1 MHWHECSIIKDMKQ
15 TSYEL
20 TGENMDS
27 NTTYAV
33 VDIETTGTN
42 LNDNERIIQI
52 SCVFVKNHK
61 IINTFATDV
70 NPEMGIPNAIQ
81 QLTGITNRRVRKAPL
96 FDDIAP
102 TLFGL
107 LSDTV
112 FVAHNVNF
120 DFPFLNYEFERVG
133 YPALTI
139 KAVDTVTL
147 SQILLPSV
155 NGYRLRDLS
164 RYFGIKH
171 EHPHSADSDALA
183 TAKLFIMLMKRLAEL
198 PLLTLQQLNIL
209 SGSLPRQTAELIS
222 DAFERKQK
230 NPGTLPDYLMVKE
243 NIVMRVQRTSFTD
256 ATTEQ
261 LGRYPQSKKAKLA
274 LFKGDLGWRSAQ
286 SRIMNAIYANYKN
299 PDPKALV
306 IEAPTGIGK
315 TIAYLLPFAYLAIQ
329 NQLPVVISSTT
340 TLLQSQL
347 MEKAIPILSKILQIP
362 MNATLVKGSSH
373 YIDLAKFSQQL
384 NESDPANQS
393 RLIKMKLLVWLT
405 YTKTGD
411 LDELHINNH
420 KIPLLNE
427 IRHQGIA
434 SLDATNPFYE
444 LDFYQRVIRKAHISQ
459 IVVTNHAFLLRHA
472 DLLGNKAH
480 KPYLVVD
487 EAQRFVNTIL
497 QENRVTFDINH
508 LMSMAHSEVSHLKMN
523 QGINRSPII
532 QSDPMGS
539 FHVYQMADHL
549 ETINQLIAS
558 LQEQLFKRLLARQ
571 MPAETNNLPFQ
582 HVITYPELQTF
593 YEANKRTIQSLQEK
607 FTSEI
612 LEFEALSK
620 IIEKQQQNLLESEVR
635 TWIKLNNSQLEVE
648 EQSQIFLQIFGSFFK
663 PNQRNKD
670 ADFYWIQVGP
680 QHDAGSVS
688 LSQGII
694 ESANYIKN
702 QVYPWFQKP
711 TLIGATLFSNS
722 RSKYFLNQVGLA
734 TASTTVK
741 KYSSPY
747 NFAENALLQVA
758 NDGPV
763 INEIDADEYAQY
775 LTDAIYQLAK
785 VTPGK
790 ILVLFN
796 SLATIRDVFNRI
808 QRTDLGHKRRI
819 LAQGVNGTKSKLT
832 REFLSGSTSV
842 LFGASSFW
850 EGMDLS
856 NGKLDLL
863 IITRLPFDSPDEIFT
878 KAETK
883 LQKQAHKNP
892 FISALLPR
900 SILRL
905 KQGIGR
911 LIRSE
916 KDYGAAVILDRRILD
931 KSYGKTMLHSLPKD
945 MPVQKLPLNELNGE
959 LDKFFKKHH

>member
-1 MHWHECSIIKDMKQ
+1 MEH

-20 TGENMDS
+20 TGEKMDS

-42 LNDNERIIQI
+42 LNANERVIQI
-52 SCVFVKNHK
+52 SCVFVKKHK
-61 IINTFATDV
+61 IINTFVTDI
-70 NPEMGIPNAIQ
+70 NPEMSIPNAIQ
-81 QLTGITNRRVRKAPL
+81 QLTGITNQRVRKAPL

-107 LSDTV
+107 LSNTV

-133 YPALTI
+133 YPTLSI

-171 EHPHSADSDALA
+171 EHPHSADSDAFA

-198 PLLTLQQLNIL
+198 PLLTLKQLTAL
-209 SGSLPRQTAELIS
+209 SGSLPRQTAELIQ

-230 NPGTLPDYLMVKE
+230 NPGPLPDYLMIKE
-243 NIVMRVQRTSFTD
+243 NIVLRVQRTKIND

-261 LGRYPQSKKAKLA
+261 LGHYPQSKKAKLA
-274 LFKGDLGWRSAQ
+274 LFQGDLGWRSAQ
-286 SRIMNAIYANYKN
+286 SRIMNAIYANYKAA
-299 PDPKALV
+299 DSKALV

-347 MEKAIPILSKILQIP
+347 IEKAIPILSKILKVS
-362 MNATLVKGSSH
+362 MNATLVKGSNH

-384 NESDPANQS
+384 NERDPANQS

-434 SLDATNPFYE
+434 SLDKNNPFYE

-459 IVVTNHAFLLRHA
+459 IVVTNHAFLSHHA
-472 DLLGNKAH
+472 DLLGNKQH
-480 KPYLVVD
+480 KPYLVID
-487 EAQRFVNTIL
+487 EAQRFVNTVL
-497 QENRVTFDINH
+497 QENRMTFDINH

-523 QGINRSPII
+523 EGINRSQII

-539 FHVYQMADHL
+539 FHVYQMAEDL
-549 ETINQLIAS
+549 ETINQLIS
-558 LQEQLFKRLLARQ
+558 NLQEQLFKRFLSHQ
-571 MPAETNNLPFQ
+571 MPVETNHLPFQ
-582 HVITYPELQTF
+582 HVITYAELQSF
-593 YEANKRTIQSLQEK
+593 YETNQTTIKNLQSN

-612 LEFEALSK
+612 LAFEALNR
-620 IIEKQQQNLLESEVR
+620 IINKQQQNLIESEVR

-648 EQSQIFLQIFGSFFK
+648 TQTQIFLKIFGSFL
-663 PNQRNKD
+663 NHASYDRD
-670 ADFYWIQVGP
+670 ADFYWVQVGP

-688 LSQGII
+688 LSQGVI
-694 ESANYIKN
+694 ESADYIKER
-702 QVYPWFQKP
+702 VYPWFQKP

-722 RSKYFLNQVGLA
+722 RSKYFLNQVGLISDA
-734 TASTTVK
+734 TTVK

-747 NFAENALLQVA
+747 DFAENALLQVV
-758 NDGPV
+758 NDGPM
-763 INEIDADEYAQY
+763 INEIGSEEYAQF
-775 LTDAIYQLAK
+775 LTTAIYQLAK

-796 SLATIRDVFNRI
+796 SLTTIKDVFELV
-808 QRTDLGHKRRI
+808 QKTDLGRKRRI

-832 REFLSGSTSV
+832 REFLSSSTGI
-842 LFGASSFW
+842 LFGAASFW

-856 NGKLDLL
+856 NGQLDLL
-863 IITRLPFDSPDEIFT
+863 IVTRLPFDSPDEIFT

-892 FISALLPR
+892 FMTALLPR

-911 LIRSE
+911 LIRSDS
-916 KDYGAAVILDRRILD
+916 DYGAAVILDRRILN
-931 KSYGKTMLHSLPKD
+931 KSYGKTMLHSLPKG
-945 MPVQKLPLNELNGE
+945 MPIQKLPLNQTNDE
-959 LDKFFKKHH
+959 LDKFFRKHY

>member
-1 MHWHECSIIKDMKQ
+1 MEH

-20 TGENMDS
+20 TGEKMDS

-42 LNDNERIIQI
+42 LNANERVIQI
-52 SCVFVKNHK
+52 SCVFVKKHK
-61 IINTFATDV
+61 IINTFVTDI
-70 NPEMGIPNAIQ
+70 NPEMSIPNAIQ
-81 QLTGITNRRVRKAPL
+81 QLTGITNQRVRKAPL

-107 LSDTV
+107 LSNTV

-133 YPALTI
+133 YPTLSI

-171 EHPHSADSDALA
+171 EHPHSADSDAFA

-198 PLLTLQQLNIL
+198 PLLTLKQLTAL
-209 SGSLPRQTAELIS
+209 SGSLPRQTAELIQG
-222 DAFERKQK
+222 AFERKQK
-230 NPGTLPDYLMVKE
+230 NPGPLPDYLMIKE
-243 NIVMRVQRTSFTD
+243 NIVLRVQRTKIND

-261 LGRYPQSKKAKLA
+261 LGHYPQSKKAKLA
-274 LFKGDLGWRSAQ
+274 LFQGDLGWRSAQ
-286 SRIMNAIYANYKN
+286 SRIMNAIYANYKAA
-299 PDPKALV
+299 DSKALV

-347 MEKAIPILSKILQIP
+347 MEKAIPILSKILKVS
-362 MNATLVKGSSH
+362 MNATLVKGSNH

-384 NESDPANQS
+384 NERDPANQS

-434 SLDATNPFYE
+434 SLDKNNPFYE

-459 IVVTNHAFLLRHA
+459 IVVTNHAFLSHHA
-472 DLLGNKAH
+472 DLLGNKQH
-480 KPYLVVD
+480 KPYLVID
-487 EAQRFVNTIL
+487 EAQRFVNTVL
-497 QENRVTFDINH
+497 QENRMTFDINH

-523 QGINRSPII
+523 EGINRSQII

-539 FHVYQMADHL
+539 FHVYQMAEDL
-549 ETINQLIAS
+549 ETINQLIS
-558 LQEQLFKRLLARQ
+558 NLQEQLFKRFLSHQ
-571 MPAETNNLPFQ
+571 MPVETNHLPFQ
-582 HVITYPELQTF
+582 HVITYAELQSF
-593 YEANKRTIQSLQEK
+593 YETNQTTIKNLQSN

-612 LEFEALSK
+612 LAFEALNR
-620 IIEKQQQNLLESEVR
+620 IINKQQQNLIESEVR

-648 EQSQIFLQIFGSFFK
+648 TQTQIFLKIFGSFL
-663 PNQRNKD
+663 NHASYDRD
-670 ADFYWIQVGP
+670 ADFYWVQVGP

-688 LSQGII
+688 LSQGVI
-694 ESANYIKN
+694 ESANYIKER
-702 QVYPWFQKP
+702 VYPWFQKP

-722 RSKYFLNQVGLA
+722 RSKYFLNQVGLISDA
-734 TASTTVK
+734 TTVK

-747 NFAENALLQVA
+747 DFAENALLQVV
-758 NDGPV
+758 NDGPM
-763 INEIDADEYAQY
+763 INEIGSEEYAQF
-775 LTDAIYQLAK
+775 LTTAIYQLAK

-796 SLATIRDVFNRI
+796 SLTTIKDVFELV
-808 QRTDLGHKRRI
+808 QKTDLGRKRRI

-832 REFLSGSTSV
+832 REFLSSSTGI
-842 LFGASSFW
+842 LFGAASFW

-856 NGKLDLL
+856 NGQLDLL
-863 IITRLPFDSPDEIFT
+863 IVTRLPFDSPDEIFT

-892 FISALLPR
+892 FMTALLPR

-911 LIRSE
+911 LIRSDS
-916 KDYGAAVILDRRILD
+916 DYGAAVILDRRILD
-931 KSYGKTMLHSLPKD
+931 KSYGKTMLHSLPKG
-945 MPVQKLPLNELNGE
+945 MPIQKLPLNQTNDE
-959 LDKFFKKHH
+959 LDKFFRKHY

>member
-1 MHWHECSIIKDMKQ
+1 MEH

-20 TGENMDS
+20 TGEKMDS

-42 LNDNERIIQI
+42 LNANERVIQI
-52 SCVFVKNHK
+52 SCVFVKKHK
-61 IINTFATDV
+61 IINTFVTDI
-70 NPEMGIPNAIQ
+70 NPEMSIPNAIQ
-81 QLTGITNRRVRKAPL
+81 QLTGITNQRVRKAPL

-107 LSDTV
+107 LSNTV

-133 YPALTI
+133 YPTLSI

-171 EHPHSADSDALA
+171 EHPHSADSDAFA

-198 PLLTLQQLNIL
+198 PLLTLKQLTAL
-209 SGSLPRQTAELIS
+209 SGSLPRQTAELIQ

-230 NPGTLPDYLMVKE
+230 NPGPLPDYLMIKE
-243 NIVMRVQRTSFTD
+243 NIVLRVQRTKIND

-261 LGRYPQSKKAKLA
+261 LGHYPQSKKAKLA
-274 LFKGDLGWRSAQ
+274 LFQGDLGWRSAQ
-286 SRIMNAIYANYKN
+286 SRIMNAIYANYKAA
-299 PDPKALV
+299 DSKALV

-347 MEKAIPILSKILQIP
+347 IEKAIPILSKILKVS
-362 MNATLVKGSSH
+362 MNATLVKGSNH

-384 NESDPANQS
+384 NERDPANQS

-434 SLDATNPFYE
+434 SLDKNNPFYE

-459 IVVTNHAFLLRHA
+459 IVVTNHAFLSHHA
-472 DLLGNKAH
+472 DLLGNKQH
-480 KPYLVVD
+480 KPYLVID
-487 EAQRFVNTIL
+487 EAQRFVNTVL
-497 QENRVTFDINH
+497 QENRMTFDINH

-523 QGINRSPII
+523 EGINRSQII

-539 FHVYQMADHL
+539 FHVYQMAEDL
-549 ETINQLIAS
+549 ETINQLIS
-558 LQEQLFKRLLARQ
+558 NLQEQLFKRFLSHQ
-571 MPAETNNLPFQ
+571 MPVETNHLPFQ
-582 HVITYPELQTF
+582 HVITYAELQSF
-593 YEANKRTIQSLQEK
+593 YETNQTTIKNLQSN

-612 LEFEALSK
+612 LAFEALNR
-620 IIEKQQQNLLESEVR
+620 IINKQQQNFIESEVR

-648 EQSQIFLQIFGSFFK
+648 TQTQIFLKIFGSFL
-663 PNQRNKD
+663 NHASYDRD
-670 ADFYWIQVGP
+670 ADFYWVQVGP

-688 LSQGII
+688 LSQGVI
-694 ESANYIKN
+694 ESANYIKER
-702 QVYPWFQKP
+702 VYPWFQKP

-722 RSKYFLNQVGLA
+722 RSKYFLNQVGLISDA
-734 TASTTVK
+734 TTVK

-747 NFAENALLQVA
+747 DFAENALLQVV
-758 NDGPV
+758 NDGPM
-763 INEIDADEYAQY
+763 INEIGSEEYAQF
-775 LTDAIYQLAK
+775 LTTAIYQLAK

-796 SLATIRDVFNRI
+796 SLTTIKDVFELV
-808 QRTDLGHKRRI
+808 QKTDLGRKRRI

-832 REFLSGSTSV
+832 REFLSSSTGI
-842 LFGASSFW
+842 LFGAASFW

-856 NGKLDLL
+856 NGQLDLL
-863 IITRLPFDSPDEIFT
+863 IVTRLPFDSPDEIFT

-892 FISALLPR
+892 FMTALLPR

-911 LIRSE
+911 LIRSDS
-916 KDYGAAVILDRRILD
+916 DYGAAVILDRRILD
-931 KSYGKTMLHSLPKD
+931 KSYGKTMLHSLPKG
-945 MPVQKLPLNELNGE
+945 MPIQKLPLNQTNDE
-959 LDKFFKKHH
+959 LDKFFRKHY

>member
-1 MHWHECSIIKDMKQ
+1 MEH

-20 TGENMDS
+20 TGEKMDS

-42 LNDNERIIQI
+42 LNANERVIQI
-52 SCVFVKNHK
+52 SCVFVKKHK
-61 IINTFATDV
+61 IINTFVTDI
-70 NPEMGIPNAIQ
+70 NPEMSIPNAIQ
-81 QLTGITNRRVRKAPL
+81 QLTGITNQRVRKAPL

-107 LSDTV
+107 LSNTV

-133 YPALTI
+133 YPTLSI

-171 EHPHSADSDALA
+171 EHPHSADSDAFA

-198 PLLTLQQLNIL
+198 PLLTLKQLTAL
-209 SGSLPRQTAELIS
+209 SGSLPRQTAELIQ

-230 NPGTLPDYLMVKE
+230 NPGPLPDYLMIKE
-243 NIVMRVQRTSFTD
+243 NIVLRVQRTKIND

-261 LGRYPQSKKAKLA
+261 LGHYPQSKKAKLA
-274 LFKGDLGWRSAQ
+274 LFQGDLGWRSAQ
-286 SRIMNAIYANYKN
+286 SRIMNAIYANYKAA
-299 PDPKALV
+299 DSKALV

-347 MEKAIPILSKILQIP
+347 IEKAIPILSKILKVS
-362 MNATLVKGSSH
+362 MNATLVKGSNH

-384 NESDPANQS
+384 NERDPANQS

-434 SLDATNPFYE
+434 SLDKNNPFYE

-459 IVVTNHAFLLRHA
+459 IVVTNHAFLSHHA
-472 DLLGNKAH
+472 DLLGNKQH
-480 KPYLVVD
+480 KPYLVID
-487 EAQRFVNTIL
+487 EAQRFVNTVL
-497 QENRVTFDINH
+497 QENRMTFDINH

-523 QGINRSPII
+523 EGINRSQII

-539 FHVYQMADHL
+539 FHVYQMAEDL
-549 ETINQLIAS
+549 ETINQLIS
-558 LQEQLFKRLLARQ
+558 NLQEQLFKRFLSHQ
-571 MPAETNNLPFQ
+571 MPVETNHLPFQ
-582 HVITYPELQTF
+582 HVITYAELQSF
-593 YEANKRTIQSLQEK
+593 YETNQTTIKNLQSN

-612 LEFEALSK
+612 LAFEALNR
-620 IIEKQQQNLLESEVR
+620 IINKQQQNLIESEVR

-648 EQSQIFLQIFGSFFK
+648 TQTQIFLKIFGSFL
-663 PNQRNKD
+663 NHASYDRD
-670 ADFYWIQVGP
+670 ADFYWVQVGP

-688 LSQGII
+688 LSQGVI
-694 ESANYIKN
+694 ESANYIKER
-702 QVYPWFQKP
+702 VYPWFQKP

-722 RSKYFLNQVGLA
+722 RSKYFLNQVGLISDA
-734 TASTTVK
+734 TTVK

-747 NFAENALLQVA
+747 DFAENALLQVV
-758 NDGPV
+758 NDGPM
-763 INEIDADEYAQY
+763 INEIGSEEYAQF
-775 LTDAIYQLAK
+775 LTTAIYQLAK

-796 SLATIRDVFNRI
+796 SLTTIKDVFELV
-808 QRTDLGHKRRI
+808 QKTDLGRKRRI

-832 REFLSGSTSV
+832 REFLSSSTGI
-842 LFGASSFW
+842 LFGAASFW

-856 NGKLDLL
+856 NGQLDLL
-863 IITRLPFDSPDEIFT
+863 IVTRLPFDSPDEIFT

-892 FISALLPR
+892 FMTALLPR

-911 LIRSE
+911 LIRSDS
-916 KDYGAAVILDRRILD
+916 DYGAAVILDRRILD
-931 KSYGKTMLHSLPKD
+931 KSYGKTMLHSLPKG
-945 MPVQKLPLNELNGE
+945 MPIQKLPLNQTNDE
-959 LDKFFKKHH
+959 LDKFFRKHY

>member
-1 MHWHECSIIKDMKQ
+1 MEH

-20 TGENMDS
+20 TGEKMDS

-42 LNDNERIIQI
+42 LNANERVIQI
-52 SCVFVKNHK
+52 SCVFVKKHK
-61 IINTFATDV
+61 IINTFVTDI
-70 NPEMGIPNAIQ
+70 NPEMSIPNAIQ
-81 QLTGITNRRVRKAPL
+81 QLTGITNQRVRKAPL

-107 LSDTV
+107 LSNTV

-133 YPALTI
+133 YPTLSI

-171 EHPHSADSDALA
+171 EHPHSADSDAFA

-198 PLLTLQQLNIL
+198 PLLTLKQLTAL
-209 SGSLPRQTAELIS
+209 SGSLPRQTAELIQ

-230 NPGTLPDYLMVKE
+230 NPGPLPDYLMIKE
-243 NIVMRVQRTSFTD
+243 NIVLRVQRTKIND

-261 LGRYPQSKKAKLA
+261 LGHYPQSKKAKLA
-274 LFKGDLGWRSAQ
+274 LFQGDLGWRSAQ
-286 SRIMNAIYANYKN
+286 SRIMNAIYANYKAA
-299 PDPKALV
+299 DSKALV

-347 MEKAIPILSKILQIP
+347 IEKAIPILSKILKVS
-362 MNATLVKGSSH
+362 MNATLVKGSNH

-384 NESDPANQS
+384 NERDPANQS

-434 SLDATNPFYE
+434 SLDKNNPFYE

-459 IVVTNHAFLLRHA
+459 IVVTNHAFLSHHA
-472 DLLGNKAH
+472 DLLGNKQH
-480 KPYLVVD
+480 KPYLVID
-487 EAQRFVNTIL
+487 EAQRFVNTVL
-497 QENRVTFDINH
+497 QENRMTFDINH

-523 QGINRSPII
+523 EGINRSQII

-539 FHVYQMADHL
+539 FHVYQMAEDL
-549 ETINQLIAS
+549 ETINQLIS
-558 LQEQLFKRLLARQ
+558 NLQEQLFKRFLSHQ
-571 MPAETNNLPFQ
+571 MPVETNHLPFQ
-582 HVITYPELQTF
+582 HVITYAELQSF
-593 YEANKRTIQSLQEK
+593 YETNQTTIKNLQSN

-612 LEFEALSK
+612 LAFEALNR
-620 IIEKQQQNLLESEVR
+620 IINKQQQNLIESEVR

-648 EQSQIFLQIFGSFFK
+648 TQTQIFLKIFGSFL
-663 PNQRNKD
+663 NHASYDRD
-670 ADFYWIQVGP
+670 ADFYWVQVGP

-688 LSQGII
+688 LSQGVI
-694 ESANYIKN
+694 ESANYIKER
-702 QVYPWFQKP
+702 VYPWFQKP

-722 RSKYFLNQVGLA
+722 RSKYFLNQVGLISDA
-734 TASTTVK
+734 TTVK

-747 NFAENALLQVA
+747 DFAENALLQVV
-758 NDGPV
+758 NDGPM
-763 INEIDADEYAQY
+763 INEIGSEEYAQF
-775 LTDAIYQLAK
+775 LTTAIYQLAK

-796 SLATIRDVFNRI
+796 SLTTIKDVFELV
-808 QRTDLGHKRRI
+808 QKTDLGRKRRI

-832 REFLSGSTSV
+832 REFLSSSTGI
-842 LFGASSFW
+842 LFGAASFW

-856 NGKLDLL
+856 NGQLDLL
-863 IITRLPFDSPDEIFT
+863 IVTRLPFDSPDEIFT

-892 FISALLPR
+892 FMTALLPR

-911 LIRSE
+911 LIRSDS
-916 KDYGAAVILDRRILD
+916 DYGAAVILDRRILN
-931 KSYGKTMLHSLPKD
+931 KSYGKTMLHSLPKG
-945 MPVQKLPLNELNGE
+945 MPIQKLPLNQTNDE
-959 LDKFFKKHH
+959 LDKFFRKHY

>member
-1 MHWHECSIIKDMKQ
+1 MEH

-20 TGENMDS
+20 TGEKMDS

-42 LNDNERIIQI
+42 LNANERVIQI
-52 SCVFVKNHK
+52 SCVFVKKHK
-61 IINTFATDV
+61 IINTFVTDI
-70 NPEMGIPNAIQ
+70 NPEMSIPNAIQ
-81 QLTGITNRRVRKAPL
+81 QLTGITNQRVRKAPL

-107 LSDTV
+107 LSNTV

-133 YPALTI
+133 YPTLSI

-171 EHPHSADSDALA
+171 EHPHSADSDAFA

-198 PLLTLQQLNIL
+198 PLLTLKQLTAL
-209 SGSLPRQTAELIS
+209 SGSLPRQTAELIQ

-230 NPGTLPDYLMVKE
+230 NPGPLPDYLMIKE
-243 NIVMRVQRTSFTD
+243 NIVLRVQRTKIND

-261 LGRYPQSKKAKLA
+261 LGHYPQSKKAKLA
-274 LFKGDLGWRSAQ
+274 LFQGDLGWRSAQ
-286 SRIMNAIYANYKN
+286 SRIMNAIYANYKAA
-299 PDPKALV
+299 DSKALV

-347 MEKAIPILSKILQIP
+347 IEKAIPILSKILKVS
-362 MNATLVKGSSH
+362 MNATLVKGSNH

-384 NESDPANQS
+384 NERDPANQS

-411 LDELHINNH
+411 LDDLHINNH

-434 SLDATNPFYE
+434 SLDKNNPFYE

-459 IVVTNHAFLLRHA
+459 IVVTNHAFLSHHA
-472 DLLGNKAH
+472 DLLGNKQH
-480 KPYLVVD
+480 KPYLVID
-487 EAQRFVNTIL
+487 EAQRFVNTVL
-497 QENRVTFDINH
+497 QENRMTFDINH

-523 QGINRSPII
+523 EGINRSQII

-539 FHVYQMADHL
+539 FHVYQMAEDL
-549 ETINQLIAS
+549 ETINQLIS
-558 LQEQLFKRLLARQ
+558 NLQEQLFKRFLSHQ
-571 MPAETNNLPFQ
+571 MPVETNHLPFQ
-582 HVITYPELQTF
+582 HVITYAELQSF
-593 YEANKRTIQSLQEK
+593 YETNQTTIKNLQSN

-612 LEFEALSK
+612 LAFEALNR
-620 IIEKQQQNLLESEVR
+620 IINKQQQNLIESEVR

-648 EQSQIFLQIFGSFFK
+648 TQTQIFLKIFGSFL
-663 PNQRNKD
+663 NHASYDRD
-670 ADFYWIQVGP
+670 ADFYWVQVGP

-688 LSQGII
+688 LSQGVI
-694 ESANYIKN
+694 ESANYIKER
-702 QVYPWFQKP
+702 VYPWFQKP

-722 RSKYFLNQVGLA
+722 RSKYFLNQVGLISDA
-734 TASTTVK
+734 TTVK

-747 NFAENALLQVA
+747 DFAENALLQVV
-758 NDGPV
+758 NDGPM
-763 INEIDADEYAQY
+763 INEIGSEEYAQF
-775 LTDAIYQLAK
+775 LTTAIYQLAK

-796 SLATIRDVFNRI
+796 SLTTIKDVFELV
-808 QRTDLGHKRRI
+808 QKTDLGRKRRI

-832 REFLSGSTSV
+832 REFLSSSTGI
-842 LFGASSFW
+842 LFGAASFW

-856 NGKLDLL
+856 NGQLDLL
-863 IITRLPFDSPDEIFT
+863 IVTRLPFDSPDEIFT

-892 FISALLPR
+892 FMTALLPR

-911 LIRSE
+911 LIRSDS
-916 KDYGAAVILDRRILD
+916 DYGAAVILDRRILD
-931 KSYGKTMLHSLPKD
+931 KSYGKTMLHSLPKG
-945 MPVQKLPLNELNGE
+945 MPIQKLPLNQTNDE
-959 LDKFFKKHH
+959 LDKFFRKHY

>member
-1 MHWHECSIIKDMKQ
+1 MEH

-20 TGENMDS
+20 TGEKMDS

-42 LNDNERIIQI
+42 LNANERVIQI
-52 SCVFVKNHK
+52 SCVFVKKHK
-61 IINTFATDV
+61 IINTFVTDI
-70 NPEMGIPNAIQ
+70 NPEMSIPNAIQ
-81 QLTGITNRRVRKAPL
+81 QLTGITNQRVRKAPL

-107 LSDTV
+107 LSNTV

-133 YPALTI
+133 YPTLSI

-171 EHPHSADSDALA
+171 EHPHSADSDAFA

-198 PLLTLQQLNIL
+198 PLLTLKQLTAL
-209 SGSLPRQTAELIS
+209 SGSLPRQTAELIQ

-230 NPGTLPDYLMVKE
+230 NPGPLPDYLMIKE
-243 NIVMRVQRTSFTD
+243 NIVLRVQRTKIND

-261 LGRYPQSKKAKLA
+261 LGHYPQSKKAKLA
-274 LFKGDLGWRSAQ
+274 LFQGDLGWRSAQ
-286 SRIMNAIYANYKN
+286 SRIMNAIYANYKAA
-299 PDPKALV
+299 DSKALV

-347 MEKAIPILSKILQIP
+347 IEKAIPILSKILKVS
-362 MNATLVKGSSH
+362 MNATLVKGSNH

-384 NESDPANQS
+384 NERDPANQS

-434 SLDATNPFYE
+434 SLDKNNPFYE

-459 IVVTNHAFLLRHA
+459 IVVTNHAFLSHHA
-472 DLLGNKAH
+472 DLLGNKQH
-480 KPYLVVD
+480 KPYLVID
-487 EAQRFVNTIL
+487 EAQRFVNTVL
-497 QENRVTFDINH
+497 QENRMTFDINH

-523 QGINRSPII
+523 EGINRSQII

-539 FHVYQMADHL
+539 FHVYQMAEDL
-549 ETINQLIAS
+549 ETINQLIS
-558 LQEQLFKRLLARQ
+558 NLQEQLFKRFLSHQ
-571 MPAETNNLPFQ
+571 MPVETNHLPFQ
-582 HVITYPELQTF
+582 HVITYAELQSF
-593 YEANKRTIQSLQEK
+593 YETNQTTIKNLQSN

-612 LEFEALSK
+612 LAFEALNR
-620 IIEKQQQNLLESEVR
+620 IINKQQQNLIESEVR

-648 EQSQIFLQIFGSFFK
+648 TQTQIFLKIFGSFL
-663 PNQRNKD
+663 NHASYDRD
-670 ADFYWIQVGP
+670 ADFYWVQVGP

-688 LSQGII
+688 LSQGVI
-694 ESANYIKN
+694 ESANYIKER
-702 QVYPWFQKP
+702 VYPWFQKP

-722 RSKYFLNQVGLA
+722 RSKYFLNQVGLISDA
-734 TASTTVK
+734 TTVK

-747 NFAENALLQVA
+747 DFAENALLQVV
-758 NDGPV
+758 NDGPM
-763 INEIDADEYAQY
+763 INEIGSEEYAQF
-775 LTDAIYQLAK
+775 LTTAIYQLAK

-796 SLATIRDVFNRI
+796 SLTTIKDVFELV
-808 QRTDLGHKRRI
+808 QKTDLGRKRRI

-832 REFLSGSTSV
+832 REFLSSSTGI
-842 LFGASSFW
+842 LLGAASFW

-856 NGKLDLL
+856 NGQLDLL
-863 IITRLPFDSPDEIFT
+863 IVTRLPFDSPDEIFT

-892 FISALLPR
+892 FMTALLPR

-911 LIRSE
+911 LIRSDS
-916 KDYGAAVILDRRILD
+916 DYGAAVILDRRILD
-931 KSYGKTMLHSLPKD
+931 KSYGKTMLHSLPKG
-945 MPVQKLPLNELNGE
+945 MPIQKLPLNQTNDE
-959 LDKFFKKHH
+959 LDKFFRKHY

>member
-1 MHWHECSIIKDMKQ
+1 MEH

-20 TGENMDS
+20 TGEKMDS

-42 LNDNERIIQI
+42 LNANERVIQI
-52 SCVFVKNHK
+52 SCVFVKKHK
-61 IINTFATDV
+61 IINTFVTDI
-70 NPEMGIPNAIQ
+70 NPEMSIPNAIQ
-81 QLTGITNRRVRKAPL
+81 QLTGITNQRVRKAPL

-107 LSDTV
+107 LSNTV

-133 YPALTI
+133 YPTLSI

-171 EHPHSADSDALA
+171 EHPHSADSDAFA

-198 PLLTLQQLNIL
+198 PLLTLKQLTAL
-209 SGSLPRQTAELIS
+209 SGSLPRQTAELIQ

-230 NPGTLPDYLMVKE
+230 NPGPLPDYLMIKE
-243 NIVMRVQRTSFTD
+243 NIVLRVQRTKIND

-261 LGRYPQSKKAKLA
+261 LGHYPQSKKAKLA
-274 LFKGDLGWRSAQ
+274 LFQGDLGWRSAQ
-286 SRIMNAIYANYKN
+286 SRIMNAIYANYKAA
-299 PDPKALV
+299 DSKALV

-347 MEKAIPILSKILQIP
+347 IEKAIPILSKILKVS
-362 MNATLVKGSSH
+362 MNATLVKGSNH

-384 NESDPANQS
+384 NERDPANQS

-434 SLDATNPFYE
+434 SLDKNNPFYE

-459 IVVTNHAFLLRHA
+459 IVVTNHAFLSHHA
-472 DLLGNKAH
+472 DLLGNKQH
-480 KPYLVVD
+480 KPYLVID
-487 EAQRFVNTIL
+487 EAQRFVNTVL
-497 QENRVTFDINH
+497 QENRMTFDINH

-523 QGINRSPII
+523 EGINRSQII

-539 FHVYQMADHL
+539 FHVYQMAEDL
-549 ETINQLIAS
+549 ETINQLIS
-558 LQEQLFKRLLARQ
+558 NLQEQLFKRFLSHQ
-571 MPAETNNLPFQ
+571 MPVETNHLPFQ
-582 HVITYPELQTF
+582 HVITYAELQSF
-593 YEANKRTIQSLQEK
+593 YETNQTTIKNLQSN

-612 LEFEALSK
+612 LAFEALNR
-620 IIEKQQQNLLESEVR
+620 IINKQQQNLIESEVR

-648 EQSQIFLQIFGSFFK
+648 TQTQIFLKIFGSFL
-663 PNQRNKD
+663 NHASYDRD
-670 ADFYWIQVGP
+670 ADFYWVQVGP

-688 LSQGII
+688 LSQGVI
-694 ESANYIKN
+694 ESADYIKER
-702 QVYPWFQKP
+702 VYPWFQKP

-722 RSKYFLNQVGLA
+722 RSKYFLNQVGLISDA
-734 TASTTVK
+734 TTVK

-747 NFAENALLQVA
+747 DFAENALLQVV
-758 NDGPV
+758 NDGPM
-763 INEIDADEYAQY
+763 INEIGSEEYAQF
-775 LTDAIYQLAK
+775 LTTAIYQLAK

-796 SLATIRDVFNRI
+796 SLTTIKDVFELV
-808 QRTDLGHKRRI
+808 QKTDLGRKRRI

-832 REFLSGSTSV
+832 REFLSSSTGI
-842 LFGASSFW
+842 LFGAASFW

-856 NGKLDLL
+856 NGQLDLL
-863 IITRLPFDSPDEIFT
+863 IVTRLPFDSPDEIFT

-892 FISALLPR
+892 FMTALLPR

-911 LIRSE
+911 LIRSDS
-916 KDYGAAVILDRRILD
+916 DYGAAVILDRRILD
-931 KSYGKTMLHSLPKD
+931 KSYGKTMLHSLPKG
-945 MPVQKLPLNELNGE
+945 MPIQKLPLNQTNDE
-959 LDKFFKKHH
+959 LDKFFRKHY

>member
-1 MHWHECSIIKDMKQ
+1 
-15 TSYEL
+15 
-20 TGENMDS
+20 MDS

-42 LNDNERIIQI
+42 LNANERVIQI
-52 SCVFVKNHK
+52 SCVFVKKHK
-61 IINTFATDV
+61 IINTFVTDI
-70 NPEMGIPNAIQ
+70 NPEMSIPNAIQ
-81 QLTGITNRRVRKAPL
+81 QLTGITNQRVRKAPL

-107 LSDTV
+107 LSNTV

-133 YPALTI
+133 YPTLSI

-171 EHPHSADSDALA
+171 EHPHSADSDAFA

-198 PLLTLQQLNIL
+198 PLLTLKQLTAL
-209 SGSLPRQTAELIS
+209 SGSLPRQTAELIQ

-230 NPGTLPDYLMVKE
+230 NPGPLPDYLMIKE
-243 NIVMRVQRTSFTD
+243 NIVLRVQRTKIND

-261 LGRYPQSKKAKLA
+261 LGHYPQSKKAKLA
-274 LFKGDLGWRSAQ
+274 LFQGDLGWRSAQ
-286 SRIMNAIYANYKN
+286 SRIMNAIYANYKAA
-299 PDPKALV
+299 DSKALV

-347 MEKAIPILSKILQIP
+347 IEKAIPILSKILKVS
-362 MNATLVKGSSH
+362 MNATLVKGSNH

-384 NESDPANQS
+384 NERDPANQS

-434 SLDATNPFYE
+434 SLDKNNPFYE

-459 IVVTNHAFLLRHA
+459 IVVTNHAFLSHHA
-472 DLLGNKAH
+472 DLLGNKQH
-480 KPYLVVD
+480 KPYLVID
-487 EAQRFVNTIL
+487 EAQRFVNTVL
-497 QENRVTFDINH
+497 QENRMTFDINH

-523 QGINRSPII
+523 EGINRSQII

-539 FHVYQMADHL
+539 FHVYQMAEDL
-549 ETINQLIAS
+549 ETINQLIS
-558 LQEQLFKRLLARQ
+558 NLQEQLFKRFLSHQ
-571 MPAETNNLPFQ
+571 MPVETNHLPFQ
-582 HVITYPELQTF
+582 HVITYAELQSF
-593 YEANKRTIQSLQEK
+593 YETNQTTIKNLQSN

-612 LEFEALSK
+612 LAFEALNR
-620 IIEKQQQNLLESEVR
+620 IINKQQQNLIESEVR

-648 EQSQIFLQIFGSFFK
+648 TQTQIFLKIFGSFL
-663 PNQRNKD
+663 NHASYDRD
-670 ADFYWIQVGP
+670 ADFYWVQVGP

-688 LSQGII
+688 LSQGVI
-694 ESANYIKN
+694 ESANYIKER
-702 QVYPWFQKP
+702 VYPWFQKP

-722 RSKYFLNQVGLA
+722 RSKYFLNQVGLISDA
-734 TASTTVK
+734 TTVK

-747 NFAENALLQVA
+747 DFAENALLQVV
-758 NDGPV
+758 NDGPM
-763 INEIDADEYAQY
+763 INEIGSEEYAQF
-775 LTDAIYQLAK
+775 LTTAIYQLAK

-796 SLATIRDVFNRI
+796 SLTTIKDVFELV
-808 QRTDLGHKRRI
+808 QKTDLGRKRRI

-832 REFLSGSTSV
+832 REFLSSSTGI
-842 LFGASSFW
+842 LFGAASFW

-856 NGKLDLL
+856 NGQLDLL
-863 IITRLPFDSPDEIFT
+863 IVTRLPFDSPDEIFT

-892 FISALLPR
+892 FMTALLPR

-911 LIRSE
+911 LIRSDS
-916 KDYGAAVILDRRILD
+916 DYGAAVILDRRILD
-931 KSYGKTMLHSLPKD
+931 KSYGKTMLHSLPKG
-945 MPVQKLPLNELNGE
+945 MPIQKLPLNQTNDE
-959 LDKFFKKHH
+959 LDKFFRKHY

>member
-1 MHWHECSIIKDMKQ
+1 MEH

-20 TGENMDS
+20 TGEKMDS

-42 LNDNERIIQI
+42 LNANERVIQI
-52 SCVFVKNHK
+52 SCVFVKKHK
-61 IINTFATDV
+61 IINTFVTDI
-70 NPEMGIPNAIQ
+70 NPEMSIPNAIQ
-81 QLTGITNRRVRKAPL
+81 QLTGITNQRVRKAPL

-107 LSDTV
+107 LSNTV

-133 YPALTI
+133 YPTLSI

-171 EHPHSADSDALA
+171 EHPHSADSDAFA

-198 PLLTLQQLNIL
+198 PLLTLKQLTAL
-209 SGSLPRQTAELIS
+209 SGSLPRQTAELIQ

-230 NPGTLPDYLMVKE
+230 NPGPLPDYLMIKE
-243 NIVMRVQRTSFTD
+243 NIVLRVQRTKIND

-261 LGRYPQSKKAKLA
+261 LGHYPQSKKAKLA
-274 LFKGDLGWRSAQ
+274 LFQGDLGWRSAQ
-286 SRIMNAIYANYKN
+286 SRIMNAIYANYKAA
-299 PDPKALV
+299 DSKALV

-347 MEKAIPILSKILQIP
+347 IEKAIPILSKILKVS
-362 MNATLVKGSSH
+362 MNATLVKGSNH

-384 NESDPANQS
+384 NERDPANQS

-411 LDELHINNH
+411 LDDLHINNH

-434 SLDATNPFYE
+434 SLDKNNPFYE

-459 IVVTNHAFLLRHA
+459 IVVTNHAFLSHHA
-472 DLLGNKAH
+472 DLLGNKQH
-480 KPYLVVD
+480 KPYLVID
-487 EAQRFVNTIL
+487 EAQRFVNTVL
-497 QENRVTFDINH
+497 QENRMTFDINH

-523 QGINRSPII
+523 EGINRSQII

-539 FHVYQMADHL
+539 FHVYQMAEDL
-549 ETINQLIAS
+549 ETINQLIS
-558 LQEQLFKRLLARQ
+558 NLQEQLFKRFLSHQ
-571 MPAETNNLPFQ
+571 MPVETNHLPFQ
-582 HVITYPELQTF
+582 HVITYAELQSF
-593 YEANKRTIQSLQEK
+593 YETNQTTIKNLQSN

-612 LEFEALSK
+612 LAFEALNR
-620 IIEKQQQNLLESEVR
+620 IINKQQQNFIESEVR

-648 EQSQIFLQIFGSFFK
+648 TQTQIFLKIFGSFL
-663 PNQRNKD
+663 NHASYDRD
-670 ADFYWIQVGP
+670 ADFYWVQVGP

-688 LSQGII
+688 LSQGVI
-694 ESANYIKN
+694 ESANYIKER
-702 QVYPWFQKP
+702 VYPWFQKP

-722 RSKYFLNQVGLA
+722 RSKYFLNQVGLISDA
-734 TASTTVK
+734 TTVK

-747 NFAENALLQVA
+747 DFAENALLQVV
-758 NDGPV
+758 NDGPM
-763 INEIDADEYAQY
+763 INEIGSEEYAQF
-775 LTDAIYQLAK
+775 LTTAIYQLAK

-796 SLATIRDVFNRI
+796 SLTTIKDVFELV
-808 QRTDLGHKRRI
+808 QKTDLGRKRRI

-832 REFLSGSTSV
+832 REFLSSSTGI
-842 LFGASSFW
+842 LFGAASFW

-856 NGKLDLL
+856 NGQLDLL
-863 IITRLPFDSPDEIFT
+863 IVTRLPFDSPDEIFT

-892 FISALLPR
+892 FMTALLPR

-911 LIRSE
+911 LIRSDS
-916 KDYGAAVILDRRILD
+916 DYGAAVILDRRILD
-931 KSYGKTMLHSLPKD
+931 KSYGKTMLHSLPKG
-945 MPVQKLPLNELNGE
+945 MPIQKLPLNQTNDE
-959 LDKFFKKHH
+959 LDKFFRKHY

>member
-1 MHWHECSIIKDMKQ
+1 MEH

-20 TGENMDS
+20 TGEKMDS

-42 LNDNERIIQI
+42 LNANERVIQI
-52 SCVFVKNHK
+52 SCVFVKKHK
-61 IINTFATDV
+61 IINTFVTDI
-70 NPEMGIPNAIQ
+70 NPEMSIPNAIQ
-81 QLTGITNRRVRKAPL
+81 QLTGITNQRVRKAPL

-107 LSDTV
+107 LSNTV

-133 YPALTI
+133 YPTLSI

-171 EHPHSADSDALA
+171 EHPHSADSDAFA

-198 PLLTLQQLNIL
+198 PLLTLKQLTAL
-209 SGSLPRQTAELIS
+209 SGSLPRQTAELIQ

-230 NPGTLPDYLMVKE
+230 NPGPLPDYLMIKE
-243 NIVMRVQRTSFTD
+243 NIVLRVQRTKIND

-261 LGRYPQSKKAKLA
+261 LGHYPQSKKAKLA
-274 LFKGDLGWRSAQ
+274 LFQGDLGWRSAQ
-286 SRIMNAIYANYKN
+286 SRIMNAIYANYKAA
-299 PDPKALV
+299 DSKALV

-347 MEKAIPILSKILQIP
+347 IEKAIPILSKILKVS
-362 MNATLVKGSSH
+362 MNATLVKGSNH

-384 NESDPANQS
+384 NERDPANQS

-411 LDELHINNH
+411 LDDLHINNH

-434 SLDATNPFYE
+434 SLDKNNPFYE

-459 IVVTNHAFLLRHA
+459 IVVTNHAFLSHHA
-472 DLLGNKAH
+472 DLLGNKQH
-480 KPYLVVD
+480 KPYLVID
-487 EAQRFVNTIL
+487 EAQRFVNTVL
-497 QENRVTFDINH
+497 QENRMTFDINH

-523 QGINRSPII
+523 EGINRSQII

-539 FHVYQMADHL
+539 FHVYQMAEDL
-549 ETINQLIAS
+549 ETINQLIS
-558 LQEQLFKRLLARQ
+558 NLQEQLFKRFLSHQ
-571 MPAETNNLPFQ
+571 MPVETNHLPFQ
-582 HVITYPELQTF
+582 HVITYAELQSF
-593 YEANKRTIQSLQEK
+593 YETNQTTIKNLQSN

-612 LEFEALSK
+612 LAFEALNR
-620 IIEKQQQNLLESEVR
+620 IINKQQQNFIESEVR

-648 EQSQIFLQIFGSFFK
+648 TQTQIFLKIFGSFL
-663 PNQRNKD
+663 NHASYDRD
-670 ADFYWIQVGP
+670 ADFYWAQVGP

-688 LSQGII
+688 LSQGVI
-694 ESANYIKN
+694 ESANYIKER
-702 QVYPWFQKP
+702 VYPWFQKP

-722 RSKYFLNQVGLA
+722 RSKYFLNQVGLISDA
-734 TASTTVK
+734 TTVK

-747 NFAENALLQVA
+747 DFAENALLQVV
-758 NDGPV
+758 NDGPM
-763 INEIDADEYAQY
+763 INEIGSEEYAQF
-775 LTDAIYQLAK
+775 LTTAIYQLAK

-796 SLATIRDVFNRI
+796 SLTTIKDVFELV
-808 QRTDLGHKRRI
+808 QKTDLGRKRRI

-832 REFLSGSTSV
+832 REFLSSSTGI
-842 LFGASSFW
+842 LFGAASFW

-856 NGKLDLL
+856 NGQLDLL
-863 IITRLPFDSPDEIFT
+863 IVTRLPFDSPDEIFT

-892 FISALLPR
+892 FMTALLPR

-911 LIRSE
+911 LIRSDS
-916 KDYGAAVILDRRILD
+916 DYGAAVILDRRILD
-931 KSYGKTMLHSLPKD
+931 KSYGKTMLHSLPKG
-945 MPVQKLPLNELNGE
+945 MPIQKLPLNQTNDE
-959 LDKFFKKHH
+959 LDKFFRKHY

>member
-1 MHWHECSIIKDMKQ
+1 MEH

-20 TGENMDS
+20 TGEKMDS

-42 LNDNERIIQI
+42 LNANERVIQI
-52 SCVFVKNHK
+52 SCVFVKKHK
-61 IINTFATDV
+61 IINTFVTDI
-70 NPEMGIPNAIQ
+70 NPEMSIPNAIQ
-81 QLTGITNRRVRKAPL
+81 QLTGITNQRVRKAPL

-107 LSDTV
+107 LSNTV

-133 YPALTI
+133 YPTLSI

-171 EHPHSADSDALA
+171 EHPHSADSDAFA

-198 PLLTLQQLNIL
+198 PLLTLKQLTAL
-209 SGSLPRQTAELIS
+209 SGSLPRQTAELIQ

-230 NPGTLPDYLMVKE
+230 NSGPLPDYLMIKE
-243 NIVMRVQRTSFTD
+243 NIVLRVQRTKIND

-261 LGRYPQSKKAKLA
+261 LGHYPQSKKAKLA
-274 LFKGDLGWRSAQ
+274 LFQGDLGWRSAQ
-286 SRIMNAIYANYKN
+286 SRIMNAIYANYKAA
-299 PDPKALV
+299 DSKALV

-347 MEKAIPILSKILQIP
+347 MEKAIPILSKILKVS
-362 MNATLVKGSSH
+362 MNATLVKGSNH

-384 NESDPANQS
+384 NERDPANQS

-434 SLDATNPFYE
+434 SLDKNNPFYE

-459 IVVTNHAFLLRHA
+459 IVVTNHAFLSHHA
-472 DLLGNKAH
+472 DLLGNKQH
-480 KPYLVVD
+480 KPYLVID
-487 EAQRFVNTIL
+487 EAQRFVNTVL
-497 QENRVTFDINH
+497 QENRMTFDINH

-523 QGINRSPII
+523 EGINRSQII

-539 FHVYQMADHL
+539 FHVYQMAEDL
-549 ETINQLIAS
+549 ETINQLIS
-558 LQEQLFKRLLARQ
+558 NLQEQLFKRFLSHQ
-571 MPAETNNLPFQ
+571 MPVETNHLPFQ
-582 HVITYPELQTF
+582 HVITYAELQSF
-593 YEANKRTIQSLQEK
+593 YETNQTTIKNLQSN

-612 LEFEALSK
+612 LAFEALNR
-620 IIEKQQQNLLESEVR
+620 IINKQQQNLIESEVR

-648 EQSQIFLQIFGSFFK
+648 TQTQIFLKIFGSFL
-663 PNQRNKD
+663 NHASYDRD
-670 ADFYWIQVGP
+670 ADFYWVQVGP

-688 LSQGII
+688 LSQGVI
-694 ESANYIKN
+694 ESANYIKER
-702 QVYPWFQKP
+702 VYPWFQKP

-722 RSKYFLNQVGLA
+722 RSKYFLNQVGLISDA
-734 TASTTVK
+734 TTVK

-747 NFAENALLQVA
+747 DFAENALLQVV
-758 NDGPV
+758 NDGPM
-763 INEIDADEYAQY
+763 INEIGSEEYAQF
-775 LTDAIYQLAK
+775 LTTAIYQLAK

-796 SLATIRDVFNRI
+796 SLTTIKDVFELV
-808 QRTDLGHKRRI
+808 QKTDLGRKRRI

-832 REFLSGSTSV
+832 REFLSSSTGI
-842 LFGASSFW
+842 LFGAASFW

-856 NGKLDLL
+856 NGQLDLL
-863 IITRLPFDSPDEIFT
+863 IVTRLPFDSPDEIFT

-892 FISALLPR
+892 FMTALLPR

-911 LIRSE
+911 LIRSDS
-916 KDYGAAVILDRRILD
+916 DYGAAVILDRRILD
-931 KSYGKTMLHSLPKD
+931 KSYGKTMLHSLPKG
-945 MPVQKLPLNELNGE
+945 MPIQKLPLNQTNDE
-959 LDKFFKKHH
+959 LDKFFRKHY

>member
-1 MHWHECSIIKDMKQ
+1 
-15 TSYEL
+15 
-20 TGENMDS
+20 MDS

-42 LNDNERIIQI
+42 LNANERVIQI
-52 SCVFVKNHK
+52 SCVFVKKHK
-61 IINTFATDV
+61 IINTFVTDI
-70 NPEMGIPNAIQ
+70 NPEMSIPNAIQ
-81 QLTGITNRRVRKAPL
+81 QLTGITNQRVRKAPL

-107 LSDTV
+107 LSNTV

-133 YPALTI
+133 YPTLSI

-171 EHPHSADSDALA
+171 EHPHSADSDAFA

-198 PLLTLQQLNIL
+198 PLLTLKQLTAL
-209 SGSLPRQTAELIS
+209 SGSLPRQTAELIQG
-222 DAFERKQK
+222 AFERKQK
-230 NPGTLPDYLMVKE
+230 NPGPLPDYLMIKE
-243 NIVMRVQRTSFTD
+243 NIVLRVQRTKIND

-261 LGRYPQSKKAKLA
+261 LGHYPQSKKAKLA
-274 LFKGDLGWRSAQ
+274 LFQGDLGWRSAQ
-286 SRIMNAIYANYKN
+286 SRIMNAIYANYKAA
-299 PDPKALV
+299 DSKALV

-347 MEKAIPILSKILQIP
+347 MEKAIPILSKILKVS
-362 MNATLVKGSSH
+362 MNATLVKGSNH

-384 NESDPANQS
+384 NERDPANQS

-434 SLDATNPFYE
+434 SLDKNNPFYE

-459 IVVTNHAFLLRHA
+459 IVVTNHAFLSHHA
-472 DLLGNKAH
+472 DLLGNKQH
-480 KPYLVVD
+480 KPYLVID
-487 EAQRFVNTIL
+487 EAQRFVNTVL
-497 QENRVTFDINH
+497 QENRMTFDINH

-523 QGINRSPII
+523 EGINRSQII

-539 FHVYQMADHL
+539 FHVYQMAEDL
-549 ETINQLIAS
+549 ETINQLIS
-558 LQEQLFKRLLARQ
+558 NLQEQLFKRFLSHQ
-571 MPAETNNLPFQ
+571 MPVETNHLPFQ
-582 HVITYPELQTF
+582 HVITYAELQSF
-593 YEANKRTIQSLQEK
+593 YETNQTTIKNLQSN

-612 LEFEALSK
+612 LAFEALNR
-620 IIEKQQQNLLESEVR
+620 IINKQQQNLIESEVR

-648 EQSQIFLQIFGSFFK
+648 TQTQIFLKIFGSFL
-663 PNQRNKD
+663 NHASYDRD
-670 ADFYWIQVGP
+670 ADFYWVQVGP

-688 LSQGII
+688 LSQGVI
-694 ESANYIKN
+694 ESANYIKER
-702 QVYPWFQKP
+702 VYPWFQKP

-722 RSKYFLNQVGLA
+722 RSKYFLNQVGLISDA
-734 TASTTVK
+734 TTVK

-747 NFAENALLQVA
+747 DFAENALLQVV
-758 NDGPV
+758 NDGPM
-763 INEIDADEYAQY
+763 INEIGSEEYAQF
-775 LTDAIYQLAK
+775 LTTAIYQLAK

-796 SLATIRDVFNRI
+796 SLTTIKDVFELV
-808 QRTDLGHKRRI
+808 QKTDLGRKRRI

-832 REFLSGSTSV
+832 REFLSSSTGI
-842 LFGASSFW
+842 LFGAASFW

-856 NGKLDLL
+856 NGQLDLL
-863 IITRLPFDSPDEIFT
+863 IVTRLPFDSPDEIFT

-892 FISALLPR
+892 FMTALLPR

-911 LIRSE
+911 LIRSDS
-916 KDYGAAVILDRRILD
+916 DYGAAVILDRRILD
-931 KSYGKTMLHSLPKD
+931 KSYGKTMLHSLPKG
-945 MPVQKLPLNELNGE
+945 MPIQKLPLNQTNDE
-959 LDKFFKKHH
+959 LDKFFRKHY

>member
-1 MHWHECSIIKDMKQ
+1 MEQ

-27 NTTYAV
+27 KTTYAV

-42 LNDNERIIQI
+42 LNANERVIQI
-52 SCVFVKNHK
+52 GCVFIKHHK
-61 IINTFATDV
+61 IINTFSTDI
-70 NPEMGIPNAIQ
+70 NPEMAIPNAIQ

-133 YPALTI
+133 YPPLTI
-139 KAVDTVTL
+139 EAVDTVTL

-183 TAKLFIMLMKRLAEL
+183 TAKLFIMLQKRLSEL
-198 PLLTLQQLNIL
+198 PLLTLEQLNKL
-209 SGSLPRQTAELIS
+209 SGSLPRQTANLIT
-222 DAFERKQK
+222 AALVQKRKV
-230 NPGTLPDYLMVKE
+230 PGKLPDFLMIKE
-243 NIVMRVQRTSFTD
+243 NLVLRVQRTKIVDDTN
-256 ATTEQ
+256 EQ
-261 LGRYPQSKKAKLA
+261 LAHYPQSKKAKLA
-274 LFKGDLGWRSAQ
+274 LFKNDLGWRSAQ
-286 SRIMNAIYANYKN
+286 SRIMNAIYANYQN
-299 PDPKALV
+299 SSPKAMV

-315 TIAYLLPFAYLAIQ
+315 TLGYLLPFVYLAFQ
-329 NQLPVVISSTT
+329 NHLPVVISSTT

-347 MEKAIPILSKILQIP
+347 MEKAIPILSKILSVHLD
-362 MNATLVKGSSH
+362 ATLVKGSNH

-384 NESDPANQS
+384 TESDPANQS
-393 RLIKMKLLVWLT
+393 RLIKMKVLVWLT

-434 SLDATNPFYE
+434 SLDATNPFYDI
-444 LDFYQRVIRKAHISQ
+444 DFYQRVIRKAHISQ
-459 IVVTNHAFLLRHA
+459 IVVTNHAFLTRHA
-472 DLLGNKAH
+472 DLLGDKQH
-480 KPYLVVD
+480 PPYLVID

-497 QENRVTFDINH
+497 QENRLTLDFNH
-508 LMSMAHSEVSHLKMN
+508 LMSMAHSEVSHLKMSK
-523 QGINRSPII
+523 GIDRSPAVKA
-532 QSDPMGS
+532 DPMGS
-539 FHVYQMADHL
+539 FHVYQMADEL
-549 ETINQLIAS
+549 EAINQQIS
-558 LQEQLFKRLLARQ
+558 ELQEQLYKRFLAHQ
-571 MPAETNNLPFQ
+571 IPAESESLPFQ
-582 HVITYPELQTF
+582 RLINYSELSKFFETNQ
-593 YEANKRTIQSLQEK
+593 ETIQDLQAH
-607 FTSEI
+607 FVSEI
-612 LEFEALSK
+612 LSFEALNK
-620 IIEKQQQNLLESEVR
+620 ILEKQQQNLVETEVR
-635 TWIKLNNSQLEVE
+635 TWIKLNNKQLEIE
-648 EQSQIFLQIFGSFFK
+648 TQSQIFRQIFGSLLSGAK
-663 PNQRNKD
+663 HIDNETK
-670 ADFYWIQVGP
+670 FYWVQVGP

-694 ESANYIKN
+694 ESANFIKQN
-702 QVYPWFQKP
+702 VYPWFQKP

-734 TASTTVK
+734 SDTTTVK

-747 NFAENALLQVA
+747 NFAENALLEIA
-758 NDGPV
+758 NDGPF
-763 INEIDADEYAQY
+763 INEISTDDYAQY
-775 LTDAIYQLAK
+775 LTNAIYQLAK
-785 VTPGK
+785 STPGK

-796 SLATIRDVFNRI
+796 SLATIKDVFNRI
-808 QRTDLGHKRRI
+808 QKTDLGRKRQV

-832 REFLSGSTSV
+832 REFLSSSTGI
-842 LFGASSFW
+842 LFGAASFW

-856 NGKLDLL
+856 NGQLDLL

-878 KAETK
+878 KAETRI
-883 LQKQAHKNP
+883 QRQAHRNP

-916 KDYGAAVILDRRILD
+916 KDYGAAVILDRRIID
-931 KSYGKTMLHSLPKD
+931 KSYGKTMLHSLPKG
-945 MPVQKLPLNELNGE
+945 MPVQKRPLNQINGALSE
-959 LDKFFKKHH
+959 FFRKHR

>member
-1 MHWHECSIIKDMKQ
+1 MEH

-20 TGENMDS
+20 TGEKMDS

-42 LNDNERIIQI
+42 LNANERVIQI
-52 SCVFVKNHK
+52 SCVFVKKHK
-61 IINTFATDV
+61 IINTFVTDI
-70 NPEMGIPNAIQ
+70 NPEMSIPNAIQ
-81 QLTGITNRRVRKAPL
+81 QLTGITNQRVRKAPL

-107 LSDTV
+107 LSNTV

-133 YPALTI
+133 YPTLSI

-171 EHPHSADSDALA
+171 EHPHSADSDAFA

-198 PLLTLQQLNIL
+198 PLLTLKQLTAL
-209 SGSLPRQTAELIS
+209 SGSLPRQTAELIQ

-230 NPGTLPDYLMVKE
+230 NPGPLPDYLMIKE
-243 NIVMRVQRTSFTD
+243 NIVLRVQRTKIND

-261 LGRYPQSKKAKLA
+261 LGHYPQSKKAKLA
-274 LFKGDLGWRSAQ
+274 LFQGDLGWRSAQ
-286 SRIMNAIYANYKN
+286 SRIMNAIYANYKAA
-299 PDPKALV
+299 DSKALV

-347 MEKAIPILSKILQIP
+347 MEKAIPILSEILKVS
-362 MNATLVKGSSH
+362 MNATLVKGSNH

-384 NESDPANQS
+384 NERDPANQS

-434 SLDATNPFYE
+434 SLDKNNPFYE

-459 IVVTNHAFLLRHA
+459 IVVTNHAFLSHHA
-472 DLLGNKAH
+472 DLLGNKQH
-480 KPYLVVD
+480 KPYLVID
-487 EAQRFVNTIL
+487 EAQRFVNTVL
-497 QENRVTFDINH
+497 QENRMTFDINH

-523 QGINRSPII
+523 EGINRSQII

-539 FHVYQMADHL
+539 FHVYQMAEDL
-549 ETINQLIAS
+549 ETINQLIS
-558 LQEQLFKRLLARQ
+558 NLQEQLFKRFLSHQ
-571 MPAETNNLPFQ
+571 MPVETNHLPFQ
-582 HVITYPELQTF
+582 HVITYAELQSF
-593 YEANKRTIQSLQEK
+593 YETNQTTIKNLQSN

-612 LEFEALSK
+612 LAFEALNR
-620 IIEKQQQNLLESEVR
+620 IINKQQQNLIESEVR

-648 EQSQIFLQIFGSFFK
+648 TQTQIFLKIFGSFL
-663 PNQRNKD
+663 NHASYDRD
-670 ADFYWIQVGP
+670 ADFYWVQVGP

-688 LSQGII
+688 LSQGVI
-694 ESANYIKN
+694 ESANYIKER
-702 QVYPWFQKP
+702 VYPWFQKP

-722 RSKYFLNQVGLA
+722 RSKYFLNQVGLISDA
-734 TASTTVK
+734 TTVK

-747 NFAENALLQVA
+747 DFAENALLQVV
-758 NDGPV
+758 NDGPM
-763 INEIDADEYAQY
+763 INEIGSEEYAQF
-775 LTDAIYQLAK
+775 LTTAIYQLAK

-796 SLATIRDVFNRI
+796 SLTTIKDVFELV
-808 QRTDLGHKRRI
+808 QKTDLGRKRRI

-832 REFLSGSTSV
+832 REFLSSSTGI
-842 LFGASSFW
+842 LFGAASFW

-856 NGKLDLL
+856 NGQLDLL
-863 IITRLPFDSPDEIFT
+863 IVTRLPFDSPDEIFT

-892 FISALLPR
+892 FMTALLPR

-911 LIRSE
+911 LIRSDS
-916 KDYGAAVILDRRILD
+916 DYGAAVILDRRILD
-931 KSYGKTMLHSLPKD
+931 KSYGKTMLHSLPKG
-945 MPVQKLPLNELNGE
+945 MPIQKLPLNQTNDE
-959 LDKFFKKHH
+959 LDKFFRKHY

>member
-1 MHWHECSIIKDMKQ
+1 MEH

-20 TGENMDS
+20 TGEKMDS

-42 LNDNERIIQI
+42 LNANERVIQI
-52 SCVFVKNHK
+52 SCVFVKKHK
-61 IINTFATDV
+61 IINTFVTDI
-70 NPEMGIPNAIQ
+70 NPEMSIPNAIQ
-81 QLTGITNRRVRKAPL
+81 QLTGITNQRVRKAPL

-107 LSDTV
+107 LSNTV

-133 YPALTI
+133 YPTLSI

-171 EHPHSADSDALA
+171 EHPHSADSDAFA

-198 PLLTLQQLNIL
+198 PLLTLKQLTAL
-209 SGSLPRQTAELIS
+209 SGSLPRQTAELIQ

-230 NPGTLPDYLMVKE
+230 NPGPLPDYLMIKE
-243 NIVMRVQRTSFTD
+243 NIVLRVQRTKIND

-261 LGRYPQSKKAKLA
+261 LGHYPQSKKAKLA
-274 LFKGDLGWRSAQ
+274 LFQGDLGWRSAQ
-286 SRIMNAIYANYKN
+286 SRIMNAIYANYKAA
-299 PDPKALV
+299 DSKALV

-347 MEKAIPILSKILQIP
+347 IEKAIPILSKILKVS
-362 MNATLVKGSSH
+362 MNATLVKGSNH

-384 NESDPANQS
+384 NERDPANQS

-434 SLDATNPFYE
+434 SLDKNNPFYE

-459 IVVTNHAFLLRHA
+459 IVVTNHAFLSHHA
-472 DLLGNKAH
+472 DLLGNKQH
-480 KPYLVVD
+480 KPYLVID
-487 EAQRFVNTIL
+487 EAQRFVNTVL
-497 QENRVTFDINH
+497 QENRMTFDINH

-523 QGINRSPII
+523 EEINRSQII

-539 FHVYQMADHL
+539 FHVYQMAEDL
-549 ETINQLIAS
+549 ETINQLIS
-558 LQEQLFKRLLARQ
+558 NLQEQLFKRFLSHQ
-571 MPAETNNLPFQ
+571 MPVETNHLPFQ
-582 HVITYPELQTF
+582 HVITYAELQSF
-593 YEANKRTIQSLQEK
+593 YETNQTTIKNLQSN

-612 LEFEALSK
+612 LAFEALNR
-620 IIEKQQQNLLESEVR
+620 IINKQQQNLIESEVR

-648 EQSQIFLQIFGSFFK
+648 TQTQIFLKIFGSFL
-663 PNQRNKD
+663 NHASYDRD
-670 ADFYWIQVGP
+670 ADFYWVQVGP

-688 LSQGII
+688 LSQGVI
-694 ESANYIKN
+694 ESANYIKER
-702 QVYPWFQKP
+702 VYPWFQKP

-722 RSKYFLNQVGLA
+722 RSKYFLNQVGLISDA
-734 TASTTVK
+734 TTVK

-747 NFAENALLQVA
+747 DFAENALLQVV
-758 NDGPV
+758 NDGPM
-763 INEIDADEYAQY
+763 INEIGSEEYAQF
-775 LTDAIYQLAK
+775 LTTAIYQLAK

-796 SLATIRDVFNRI
+796 SLTTIKDVFELV
-808 QRTDLGHKRRI
+808 QKTDLGRKRRI

-832 REFLSGSTSV
+832 REFLSSSTGI
-842 LFGASSFW
+842 LFGAASFW

-856 NGKLDLL
+856 NGQLDLL
-863 IITRLPFDSPDEIFT
+863 IVTRLPFDSPDEIFT

-892 FISALLPR
+892 FMTALLPR

-911 LIRSE
+911 LIRSDS
-916 KDYGAAVILDRRILD
+916 DYGAAVILDRRILD
-931 KSYGKTMLHSLPKD
+931 KSYGKTMLHSLPKG
-945 MPVQKLPLNELNGE
+945 MPIQKLPLNQTNDE
-959 LDKFFKKHH
+959 LDKFFRKHY